1 MSRMKEP
8 QVYSYFDYRLFLR
21 ERQVWLK
28 SREPSFTL
36 EYVAEQLGIRSRGHV
51 SLILNGGCNIP
62 EKRIGEVAEVFGLA
76 GQEREFFFH
85 LVQYQQEDSFARKK
99 ESLDRMV
106 ALMLLEDR
114 RLVPSQYRLC
124 EEWHTPVILEI
135 LRGRD
140 IADEWSLLARC
151 VRFGLTGAQAKEA
164 VQVLSDIGLVKL
176 NEKGF
181 WKPTDKVVTFG
192 DRWKDPAVRN
202 FQAHSL
208 MAAREALVSVDPAE
222 RDISTM
228 VVSMSEATVGRI
240 KDVLHFARQEVLA
253 LVKADQGSEKVY
265 QLSLALFPVSQL
277 PEREA

>member
-51 SLILNGGCNIP
+51 SLILNGGRNIP

-135 LRGRD
+135 
-140 IADEWSLLARC
+140 LLARC

-277 PEREA
+277 PERGA